1 MDAGKVDIKIP
12 ADAVP
17 LEAAAAI
24 ARRLDASLRR
34 EGLGKVASFGEVTYE
49 PFTPECPEH
58 GRRWNAVT
66 LNLSRPM
73 TLRRAAELFLAAGV
87 PHASHVTYTEQMHMC
102 GVTLG
107 SL

>member
-12 ADAVP
+12 AGAVP
-17 LEAAAAI
+17 FEALAAI

-34 EGLGKVASFGEVTYE
+34 EGLGQVASFGEVTYE

-66 LNLSRPM
+66 LDLSRPM
-73 TLRRAAELFLAAGV
+73 TLHRAAELFVAAGV
-87 PHASHVTYTEQMHMC
+87 PRSAHVTYTEQMHMC
-102 GVTLG
+102 GVSLG
-107 SL
+107 A